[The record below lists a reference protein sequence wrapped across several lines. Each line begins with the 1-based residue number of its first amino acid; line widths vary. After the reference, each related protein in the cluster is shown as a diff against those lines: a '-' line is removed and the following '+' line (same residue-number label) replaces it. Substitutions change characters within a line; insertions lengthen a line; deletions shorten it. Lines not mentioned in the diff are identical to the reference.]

1 MTSVREQRKKEHKR
15 IAIALALSLLIHL
28 LIILAAFIVLTLHPD
43 LARKVLPQAQPEEP
57 VEVTFLPPPTPT
69 PPPKERDFVD
79 SAEGQVS
86 EKAPEHAAFESDQN
100 MVAASERPAQSNEP
114 VPTLEGDNLPGLTLQ
129 AQNLSLGPAKQP
141 APPSPAAQARQQPQ
155 KPEQKSPQK
164 PEKQPEKPQPE
175 KEKPQESKATPTP
188 RPTPRPEDAEL
199 ALLDPA
205 RPRPQQPQEKPKEE
219 IRKPQQPSRPQTP
232 GFQPERRVTRLTG
245 GISNRG
251 RASVDAIGTPLGRY
265 KKAISDAIGSRW
277 YYYVNDAMDMVSMG
291 TVQLRFTVDASG
303 KVQNVRVLN
312 NSANE
317 ALASVS
323 VRSIIEA
330 EIPPIPKDIAPS
342 LAGGQLE
349 IDYSFSIVGR

>member
-15 IAIALALSLLIHL
+15 IAIALAVSLLFHL
-28 LIILAAFIVLTLHPD
+28 LIILAAFIILSLHPD
-43 LARKVLPQAQPEEP
+43 LARKVMPKMQPEEP
-57 VEVTFLPPPTPT
+57 VEVTFLPPPTP
-69 PPPKERDFVD
+69 PPKEKDFID

-86 EKAPEHAAFESDQN
+86 EKAPDHAAFESDQN

-141 APPSPAAQARQQPQ
+141 APPSPAAQAQQQQQ

-164 PEKQPEKPQPE
+164 PEKPQPE
-175 KEKPQESKATPTP
+175 KEKPNESKATPTP
-188 RPTPRPEDAEL
+188 RPTPRPEDSEL
-199 ALLDPA
+199 ALLDPS

-219 IRKPQQPSRPQTP
+219 TQKPQPPQQPSRPQTP

-245 GISNRG
+245 GITNRG
-251 RASVDAIGTPLGRY
+251 RNSLDAIGTPLGRY
-265 KKAISDAIGSRW
+265 KKALSDAIGSRW

-291 TVQLRFTVDASG
+291 TVQMRFTVDAAG

-312 NSANE
+312 NTANE

-349 IDYSFSIVGR
+349 VDYSFSIVGQ

>member
-15 IAIALALSLLIHL
+15 IALALAISLLIHL
-28 LIILAAFIVLTLHPD
+28 LIILAAFIILTLHPD

-69 PPPKERDFVD
+69 PPPKEKDFID
-79 SAEGQVS
+79 SAEGQAS
-86 EKAPEHAAFESDQN
+86 EKAPEQAAFESDQN

-114 VPTLEGDNLPGLTLQ
+114 LPSLEGDDLPGLTLQ

-141 APPSPAAQARQQPQ
+141 APPSPAAQAQQQQQ

-164 PEKQPEKPQPE
+164 PEKPQPE
-175 KEKPQESKATPTP
+175 KEKPNESKATPTP
-188 RPTPRPEDAEL
+188 RPTPRPEDSEL

-205 RPRPQQPQEKPKEE
+205 RPRPQQPQEKPKPE
-219 IRKPQQPSRPQTP
+219 IQKPQPPQQPSRPQTP

-245 GISNRG
+245 GITNRG

-265 KKAISDAIGSRW
+265 KKALSDAIGSRW

-291 TVQLRFTVDASG
+291 TVQMRFTVDAAG

-312 NSANE
+312 NTANE

-330 EIPPIPKDIAPS
+330 EIPPIPKDIAPT

-349 IDYSFSIVGR
+349 VDYSFSIVGR

>member
-15 IAIALALSLLIHL
+15 IAIALAVSLLIHL
-28 LIILAAFIVLTLHPD
+28 LIILVAFLILALHPD

-57 VEVTFLPPPTPT
+57 VEVTFLPPPTP
-69 PPPKERDFVD
+69 PPKEKDFID

-86 EKAPEHAAFESDQN
+86 EKAPEHAAFESDRN
-100 MVAASERPAQSNEP
+100 TVAASELPPESNAP
-114 VPTLEGDNLPGLTLQ
+114 VPTLKGDEAPGLTLQ

-141 APPSPAAQARQQPQ
+141 APPSSAAQARQQQ

-164 PEKQPEKPQPE
+164 PEKPQPE
-175 KEKPQESKATPTP
+175 KEKPQEAKATPTP

-205 RPRPQQPQEKPKEE
+205 RPRPQQPPKEE
-219 IRKPQQPSRPQTP
+219 TQKPQPPQQPSRPQTP

-245 GISNRG
+245 GITNRG

-265 KKAISDAIGSRW
+265 KKALSDAIGSRW

-291 TVQLRFTVDASG
+291 TVQLRFTVDAAG

-312 NSANE
+312 NTANE

-330 EIPPIPKDIAPS
+330 EIPPIPKDIAAS

-349 IDYSFSIVGR
+349 VDYSFSIVGR

>member
-1 MTSVREQRKKEHKR
+1 MTSLREQQRKERKR
-15 IAIALALSLLIHL
+15 IAIALAVSLLIHL
-28 LIILAAFIVLTLHPD
+28 LIILAAFVILSLHPD
-43 LARKVLPQAQPEEP
+43 LARKVMPPAQPEEP
-57 VEVTFLPPPTPT
+57 VEVTFLPPPTP
-69 PPPKERDFVD
+69 PPKEKDFID

-141 APPSPAAQARQQPQ
+141 APPSPAAQAQQQ
-155 KPEQKSPQK
+155 QQNPEQKSPQK
-164 PEKQPEKPQPE
+164 PEKPEPE

-188 RPTPRPEDAEL
+188 RPTPRPEDSEL
-199 ALLDPA
+199 ALLDPS
-205 RPRPQQPQEKPKEE
+205 RPRPQQPQEQPKPEVQKPQP
-219 IRKPQQPSRPQTP
+219 PQQPSRPQTP

-245 GISNRG
+245 GITNRG
-251 RASVDAIGTPLGRY
+251 RNSIDAIGTPLGRY
-265 KKAISDAIGSRW
+265 KKALSDAIGSRW

-291 TVQLRFTVDASG
+291 TVQMRFTVDAAG

-312 NSANE
+312 NTANE

-330 EIPPIPKDIAPS
+330 EIPPIPKDIAPT

-349 IDYSFSIVGR
+349 VDYSFSIVGQ